1 MVALFGRKDPD
12 FDLTA
17 GIIEL
22 VLGVITAPV
31 SFVHIG
37 TPLGLVFGVLGVCLL
52 ALGTIDTYEGGKALA
67 SLR

>member
-1 MVALFGRKDPD
+1 MVAMFGRKDPD

-22 VLGVITAPV
+22 VLGVIIAPV
-31 SFVHIG
+31 SFVHIA
-37 TPLGLVFGVLGVCLL
+37 TPIGIALGFLGVCLL
-52 ALGTIDTYEGGKALA
+52 VLGAIDSYEGGKALA